1 MKPLC
6 VESFTEFP
14 PLGRCA
20 LRDLKRT
27 IAVGVIKSV
36 VVKKDIELPKGKKLG
51 NHHNDDRD
59 KKPHAQ

>member
-14 PLGRCA
+14 PLGRFA

-27 IAVGVIKSV
+27 IAVGVIKS

-51 NHHNDDRD
+51 NHHNDDGD